1 MRRPALTLV
10 SAVVPVALLAGCGG
24 GGSSGNARGDITVGR
39 SGTSAPAAPV
49 PSAAVSTGL
58 AAPTSTTA
66 PAGQAAS
73 GSAAPDPLGL
83 GGLGASV
90 SAAVGGIPTGAP
102 GSAARSGGT
111 GSTGSAAPGVPQ
123 PSAALPASFPA
134 SFPLPRGY
142 RAMGA
147 SDSGTHAH
155 VQLSVPDAGAAFSDV
170 QQRLP
175 GAGYTVSDVSPL
187 AQAGGF
193 TNGHFAF
200 AGHGVRGRIEA
211 SGAGSTGFLTVDY
224 DH

>member
-24 GGSSGNARGDITVGR
+24 GGSSGNTRGDITVGR

-49 PSAAVSTGL
+49 PSAAVPTGL

-66 PAGQAAS
+66 AAGQAAS

-102 GSAARSGGT
+102 GSAG
-111 GSTGSAAPGVPQ
+111 
-123 PSAALPASFPA
+123 AALPASFPA

-147 SDSGTHAH
+147 SDSGRHAH

-200 AGHGVRGRIEA
+200 AGHGVRGTVEA

-224 DH
+224 DR

>member
-24 GGSSGNARGDITVGR
+24 GGSSGNTRGDSTVGR

-49 PSAAVSTGL
+49 PNAAVPTGL

-66 PAGQAAS
+66 PTGQAAS
-73 GSAAPDPLGL
+73 ESAASDPLGL

-102 GSAARSGGT
+102 GSAARSGG
-111 GSTGSAAPGVPQ
+111 TGSAAPGVPQ

-147 SDSGTHAH
+147 SDSGKHAH

-200 AGHGVRGRIEA
+200 AGHGVRGTVEA

-224 DH
+224 DR

>member
-10 SAVVPVALLAGCGG
+10 SPVVPVALLAGCGA
-24 GGSSGNARGDITVGR
+24 GGSSGNTRGDITVGR

-49 PSAAVSTGL
+49 PSAAVPTGL

-66 PAGQAAS
+66 LAGQAAG
-73 GSAAPDPLGL
+73 GSAAPDTLGL

-102 GSAARSGGT
+102 GSAG
-111 GSTGSAAPGVPQ
+111 
-123 PSAALPASFPA
+123 AALPASFPA

-147 SDSGTHAH
+147 SDSGKHAH

-170 QQRLP
+170 KQRLP

-193 TNGHFAF
+193 TNGHYAF
-200 AGHGVRGRIEA
+200 AGHGVRGTVEA

-224 DH
+224 DR